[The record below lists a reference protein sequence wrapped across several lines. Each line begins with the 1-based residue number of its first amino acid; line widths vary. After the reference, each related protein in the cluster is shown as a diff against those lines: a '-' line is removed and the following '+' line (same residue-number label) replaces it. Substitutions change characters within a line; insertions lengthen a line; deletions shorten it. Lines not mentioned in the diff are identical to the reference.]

1 MKDQML
7 VEVVER
13 CLWRC
18 LAPVSLSGRA
28 FAEGHA
34 VMKERQ
40 MKRYLSLVV
49 LFAVAAMALPCTF
62 SAFADEPATSSAI
75 THYIQNARTP
85 EDHQAIAAYFDSEA
99 ARATATAEQYKEFN
113 CHRSQ
118 STELQR
124 SGTQFPE
131 VTAKQHCRKML
142 RHYLNKAEEDRMA
155 AEYHRNVANNW
166 PPSSVSSPGNYE

>member
-1 MKDQML
+1 
-7 VEVVER
+7 
-13 CLWRC
+13 
-18 LAPVSLSGRA
+18 
-28 FAEGHA
+28 
-34 VMKERQ
+34 MKERQ